1 MLVAAQYDNVFRTL
15 VNDCPKLL
23 IPFINEVFKE
33 HYSEETPIR
42 FYPNEHFA
50 NQKDGKMKKRITDT
64 CFEILDTVPKKYHL
78 ECQSTSDS
86 SMLIRMFEYGAQI
99 ALDDGE
105 VRENVLTVNFP
116 YSAILYLRCGKNTP
130 DKIRVVIRA
139 PAGKLDYEIAVVKLN
154 SYSLEEI
161 FNKKLLF
168 LIPFYIFTHE
178 SRFKVYDEDKE
189 QRKMLLEEYQ
199 YIRDRLEEMAL
210 AGEIDEYIKRTLMEM
225 SGKILEYLT
234 RNHKK
239 VQKGVKSVMVGKVL
253 DYEAK
258 RILKRGISQGLSR
271 GINQGKI
278 DAYRELLRDGLI
290 TPEEA
295 SKRLKISRQE
305 AEKLMK

>member
-130 DKIRVVIRA
+130 DKIRVVIRS

-178 SRFKVYDEDKE
+178 SRFKV
-189 QRKMLLEEYQ
+189 
-199 YIRDRLEEMAL
+199 
-210 AGEIDEYIKRTLMEM
+210 
-225 SGKILEYLT
+225 
-234 RNHKK
+234 
-239 VQKGVKSVMVGKVL
+239 
-253 DYEAK
+253 
-258 RILKRGISQGLSR
+258 
-271 GINQGKI
+271 
-278 DAYRELLRDGLI
+278 
-290 TPEEA
+290 
-295 SKRLKISRQE
+295 
-305 AEKLMK
+305 

>member
-1 MLVAAQYDNVFRTL
+1 MFVAAQYDNVFRTL
-15 VNDCPKLL
+15 VNDWPKLL

-42 FYPNEHFA
+42 IYPNEHFA

-116 YSAILYLRCGKNTP
+116 YSAILYLRCGKHTP
-130 DKIRVVIRA
+130 DKIRVVIRS